1 MSTVVQP
8 LPPGLGRRVGRNV
21 RDWIP
26 AALVLVLGLGSWQV
40 LVDVLSIER
49 FLLPKPSEIARTFW
63 EERDVLWS
71 AGLYTFRE
79 ALGGFV
85 IGSGAA
91 MLFALLLARFRRLG
105 SALMPLA
112 IAANAIPIIAFAPI
126 FNAWFDVLSPTSKIA
141 VAAVLCFFPVLVNTL
156 RGLTSVQPR
165 AIELMRSYAAGELQV
180 FRKVRIPAALPFIFS
195 ALKVASV
202 LAMIG
207 AIVGEY
213 FGGSQEA
220 LGIQIRNSAALFQFE
235 TAWAAIMVA
244 SILGIAFYASIA
256 TVERMMLKWQGNSRE
271 GVRQ

>member
-8 LPPGLGRRVGRNV
+8 LPPGLGRRVGRNA

>member
-1 MSTVVQP
+1 MSAVVQP
-8 LPPGLGRRVGRNV
+8 IPRGIGRRIGRGA

-26 AALVLVLGLGSWQV
+26 AALVLVLGIGSWQV
-40 LVDVLSIER
+40 LVDVLDIQR
-49 FLLPKPSEIARTFW
+49 FLLPQPSAIARTFW

-79 ALGGFV
+79 ALGGFL
-85 IGSGAA
+85 IGSAA
-91 MLFALLLARFRRLG
+91 AILIAMLLARFRRVG

-112 IAANAIPIIAFAPI
+112 IAANAIPIVAFAPI

-156 RGLTSVQPR
+156 RGLTSVRPR
-165 AIELMRSYAAGELQV
+165 SIELMRSYAAGELQI
-180 FRKVRIPAALPFIFS
+180 FRKVRFPAALPFIFS

-244 SILGIAFYASIA
+244 SILGIAFYASVA
-256 TVERMMLKWQGNSRE
+256 LLERAVLRWDPSRRRAE
-271 GVRQ
+271 